1 MKEGTGQRIAN
12 IKLKLKESYRR
23 QAQEELN
30 SINEIE
36 TQNISFLMPD
46 LWQKTASSIGPLLR
60 RDGTYTDETKEMS
73 EMLKALYDSVFS
85 EPLTRLR
92 VNSLNDF
99 L

>member
-46 LWQKTASSIGPLLR
+46 LWQKQHPVLDPYLDEMGPTQMR
-60 RDGTYTDETKEMS
+60 QRK
-73 EMLKALYDSVFS
+73 
-85 EPLTRLR
+85 
-92 VNSLNDF
+92 
-99 L
+99 